1 MNKSCKNTS
10 FMGFLPIKRVKKAFF
25 LQKIKKKLSK
35 VLQIQ
40 K

>member
-1 MNKSCKNTS
+1 
-10 FMGFLPIKRVKKAFF
+10 MGFLPIKRVKKAFF
-25 LQKIKKKLSK
+25 FAENEKKLSK